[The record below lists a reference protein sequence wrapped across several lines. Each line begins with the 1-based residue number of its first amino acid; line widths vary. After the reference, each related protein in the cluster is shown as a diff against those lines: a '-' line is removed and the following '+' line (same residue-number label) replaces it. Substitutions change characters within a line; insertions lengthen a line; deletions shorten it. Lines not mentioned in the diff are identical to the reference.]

1 LTQGQL
7 AARAGVSHKLIGEI
21 ERGIANPTIDTLGHL
36 SEALDLEVGDFF
48 ANLTGAAGRHVT
60 TSEMERVQDSVALLT
75 EVLGRRE
82 DSSTRKRAIRRG

>member
-1 LTQGQL
+1 MPDQ
-7 AARAGVSHKLIGEI
+7 
-21 ERGIANPTIDTLGHL
+21 
-36 SEALDLEVGDFF
+36 ALDFEVGDFF

-60 TSEMERVQDSVALLT
+60 TSEMERVHDALAMLT